1 MHMLE
6 ELADMLTADEGL
18 RLKVYDDHNGEPI
31 KKGSKVEGYPTV
43 GIGRELQNFGLS
55 EEEARY
61 LLINDINRVLKEAE
75 AFPWWNHLNEPR
87 KICVA
92 NMLFNLG
99 LTRFNQFKNFQAR
112 LKESNWPKAA
122 DEMMDS
128 RWAKQVKTR
137 ALRLEKIM
145 RTGQLLT

>member
-1 MHMLE
+1 MRE
-6 ELADMLTADEGL
+6 ALADMLVMDEGL

-31 KKGSKVEGYPTV
+31 KKGTKVEKYPTIGV
-43 GIGRELQNFGLS
+43 GRELSMFGIT
-55 EEEARY
+55 EDEAKY
-61 LLINDINRVLKEAE
+61 LLMNDIERVLKEAE
-75 AFPWWNHLNEPR
+75 AFTWWNNLNEAR
-87 KICVA
+87 KVCVA

-112 LKESNWPKAA
+112 LLESNWSKAA

-137 ALRLEKIM
+137 ATRLEKIM
-145 RTGQLLT
+145 RTGQLLS

>member
-1 MHMLE
+1 MLE

-18 RLKVYDDHNGEPI
+18 RLKVYDDHNGDPI

-55 EEEARY
+55 EDEARY
-61 LLINDINRVLKEAE
+61 LLMNDINRVLWEAE
-75 AFPWWNHLNEPR
+75 AFEWWKLLNEPR

-99 LTRFNQFKNFQAR
+99 LTRFNKFKKFQAA
-112 LKESNWPKAA
+112 LNTESWSIAA

-128 RWAKQVKTR
+128 KWAKQVKTR
-137 ALRLEKIM
+137 AQRLEKIM
-145 RTGQLLT
+145 RTGELL

>member
-1 MHMLE
+1 MLE

-18 RLKVYDDHNGEPI
+18 RLKVYDDHNGDPI

-55 EEEARY
+55 EDEARY
-61 LLINDINRVLKEAE
+61 LLINDINRVLWEAE
-75 AFPWWNHLNEPR
+75 AFKWWKLLNEPR

-99 LTRFNQFKNFQAR
+99 LTRFNKFKKFQAA
-112 LKESNWPKAA
+112 LNTKSWSIAA
-122 DEMMDS
+122 DEMINS
-128 RWAKQVKTR
+128 KWASQVKTR
-137 ALRLEKIM
+137 SQRLEKIM
-145 RTGQLLT
+145 RTGELL

>member
-1 MHMLE
+1 MLE
-6 ELADMLTADEGL
+6 ELADMLTQDEGL
-18 RLKVYDDHNGEPI
+18 RLKVYDDHNGDPI

-61 LLINDINRVLKEAE
+61 LLINDINRVLWEAE
-75 AFPWWNHLNEPR
+75 TFVWWKLLNEPR

-99 LTRFNQFKNFQAR
+99 LTRFNKFRKFQAA
-112 LKESNWPKAA
+112 LNTESWSIAA

-128 RWAKQVKTR
+128 KWATQVKTR
-137 ALRLEKIM
+137 AQRLEKIM
-145 RTGQLLT
+145 RTGQLL

>member
-1 MHMLE
+1 MRE
-6 ELADMLTADEGL
+6 ELANMLTADEGL

-31 KKGSKVEGYPTV
+31 KKGSKVEGYPTI
-43 GIGRELQNFGLS
+43 GIGKELSLFGIT
-55 EEEARY
+55 EDEARY
-61 LLINDINRVLKEAE
+61 LLMNDIQRVLKEAE
-75 AFPWWNHLNEPR
+75 AFEWWNHLNEAR

-99 LTRFNQFKNFQAR
+99 LTRFNKFKKFQAA
-112 LKESNWPKAA
+112 LNTKSWNIAA

-145 RTGQLLT
+145 RTGQLLL